1 LGDRPFTEIQ
11 ADSHWKSTT
20 HPGSAYAALL
30 VDAGYRPPLT
40 LNDLPPAGGAV
51 EAIATA
57 EGAALDHP
65 PSSPLYFSGYEWA
78 VRRTPGTPGGAR
90 NLYSPAN
97 AWVNKQGFL
106 HLRIARE
113 GNSWTAAEVVLSR
126 SLGYGSYRF
135 MLRDISHFEP
145 SVVLAISTWDD
156 AGPYREMDIEVSR
169 WGELGGKNAQFVVQ
183 PYYIPAN
190 VVRFLVPAGPVA
202 CSFTWEPGRVSFDA
216 SRAPAHGDKPG
227 DIAAHVFTSGIPSP
241 GTETVRLNLYVFDT
255 PRSHLQHE
263 VEVIFEK
270 FEYLP

>member
-1 LGDRPFTEIQ
+1 MGDRPFTEIQ
-11 ADSHWKSTT
+11 TDSKWKNTT

-30 VDAGYRPPLT
+30 VDRGYRPPLT
-40 LNDLPPAGGAV
+40 LNDLPQTGGAIHAV
-51 EAIATA
+51 ALA
-57 EGAALDHP
+57 EGPALVHL
-65 PSSPLYFSGYEWA
+65 PSRPVLFSGYEWG
-78 VRRTPGTPGGAR
+78 VRSTPGTPGGAR
-90 NLYSPAN
+90 NLYNPAN
-97 AWVNKQGFL
+97 AWVDKQGFL

-113 GNSWTAAEVVLSR
+113 GNSWTAAEVSLSR

-135 MLRDISHFEP
+135 LIREISHFEP

-156 AGPYREMDIEVSR
+156 AGPYREMDIEISR
-169 WGELGGKNAQFVVQ
+169 WGEPAGKNAQFVVQ

-190 VVRFLVPAGPVA
+190 VVRFLAPAGPLA

-216 SRAPAHGDKPG
+216 SRPSAGRDKSG

-241 GTETVRLNLYVFDT
+241 GAETVRLNLYVFNT
-255 PRSHLQHE
+255 PQSSLQRE